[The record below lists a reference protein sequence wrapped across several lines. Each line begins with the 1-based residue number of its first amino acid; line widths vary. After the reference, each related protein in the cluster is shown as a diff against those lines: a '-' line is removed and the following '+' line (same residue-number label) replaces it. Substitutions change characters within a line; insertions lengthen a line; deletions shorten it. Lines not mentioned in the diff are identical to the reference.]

1 MIQPEVLRLLEQYR
15 RSLAARDADQV
26 ARLARLW
33 HAIETDL
40 SADMIALAA
49 QLDEARTAGSVITE
63 QLLWRYER
71 FRVLREDLRREVL
84 RMANGPIRNDI
95 MTEQAYWA
103 RYGIGH
109 AQGLIAA
116 VGGGVVFQRLPV
128 SAMESL
134 AGFLGDGTPLERLL
148 REAWPDAFDG
158 VVKGLL
164 DGMAR
169 GYNPMQTGRLVAE
182 KMGVGLTRMTLI
194 SRTEAMRAFRTASV
208 EQYRESG
215 VVRGYKRMANKATA
229 CLGCLMLDGEYLE
242 LESDLDDHPNGG
254 CDAVPWVEGAD
265 EPVWDTGRDWLQQQ
279 GEDKQR
285 SIMGDERF
293 ELWREGSVNLQD
305 MVEWKEDATWGGSPV
320 ITPVGELV

>member
-71 FRVLREDLRREVL
+71 
-84 RMANGPIRNDI
+84 
-95 MTEQAYWA
+95 
-103 RYGIGH
+103 YGLGH